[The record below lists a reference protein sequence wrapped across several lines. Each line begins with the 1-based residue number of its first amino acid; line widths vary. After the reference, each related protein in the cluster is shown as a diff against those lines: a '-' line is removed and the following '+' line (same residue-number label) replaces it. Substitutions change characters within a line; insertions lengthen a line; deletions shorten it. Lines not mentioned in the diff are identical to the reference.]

1 VVDVVT
7 VVLAVTNTDLLALLP
22 WENAS
27 DAHEGMPDATTA
39 RLPVLG
45 VVVED
50 LPQLF
55 IQGFYLITS
64 GDTGNL
70 VVLVSVSVS
79 GCSLLLRFVRGA
91 FAFIASGSE
100 SKFAETSPIKD
111 WDTGRLNEWLTGAA
125 AEDPSLAE
133 FIQRNQGLPPDV
145 LLRFVDFFFAAHP
158 GLVKDAEEEAEERDR
173 NKFTKSEVATSA
185 VEVLAAGV

>member
-1 VVDVVT
+1 
-7 VVLAVTNTDLLALLP
+7 VTNTDLLALLP

-39 RLPVLG
+39 RLPVMG

-64 GDTGNL
+64 GDTGNV

-91 FAFIASGSE
+91 FAFITSAGE
-100 SKFAETSPIKD
+100 SKLAETSFIKD
-111 WDTGRLNEWLTGAA
+111 WDTGRLNEWLAHMA
-125 AEDPSLAE
+125 AEDPTLALCV
-133 FIQRNQGLPPDV
+133 QRVQGLLSEE
-145 LLRFVDFFFAAHP
+145 LLRFVDALNSAQP
-158 GLVKDAEEEAEERDR
+158 GLIRDAEEEAEERNR
-173 NKFTKSEVATSA
+173 NKFTNADVATSA
-185 VEVLAAGV
+185 VGGARTRVLDVLAAGV